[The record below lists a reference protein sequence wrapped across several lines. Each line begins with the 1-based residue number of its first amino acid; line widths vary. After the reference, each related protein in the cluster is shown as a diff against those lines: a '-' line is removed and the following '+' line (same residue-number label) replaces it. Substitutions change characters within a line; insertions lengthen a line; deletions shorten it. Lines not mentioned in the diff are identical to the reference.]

1 MALMNSKLSLQVFGL
16 YLVVVA
22 GLGLMLIPHVMLGL
36 FGLSAGD
43 DAWIRMVGLLAS
55 IIGAYYLVAA
65 SAGLRQVIGWSVPL
79 RLYASA
85 FMGFLVVA
93 GMLPVGILLF
103 AAIDFLGAVWTWM
116 ALRTEA
122 QGAARV

>member
-85 FMGFLVVA
+85 FMGFLFVA

-103 AAIDFLGAVWTWM
+103 AAIDFLGAVWTWT